1 MAYDPRVVARREELL
16 GKRHNLTAAANPT
29 VADDEVDHYRA
40 GSVWF
45 NQLTTQIFMCLDAT
59 EGAAVWEDLTEQGPT
74 GPTGPTGR
82 TGPTGGVTGSTGP
95 TGATGPTGPT
105 GATGPTGQTGPTG
118 PTQAGPT

>member
-105 GATGPTGQTGPTG
+105 GATGPT
-118 PTQAGPT
+118 